1 VFAILPYLAHTPLLE
16 GTNMRED
23 QCVGQEEPE
32 EKKVEGEEKPSL
44 IDDLPRY
51 QLPVYIPNITALL
64 SRVCPITFPRPRFD
78 MKIRTNTSSLPP
90 GATTPAV
97 PVTCAGK

>member
-51 QLPVYIPNITALL
+51 LATCIYTKYNRATIPCLPYHIP
-64 SRVCPITFPRPRFD
+64 
-78 MKIRTNTSSLPP
+78 
-90 GATTPAV
+90 
-97 PVTCAGK
+97 